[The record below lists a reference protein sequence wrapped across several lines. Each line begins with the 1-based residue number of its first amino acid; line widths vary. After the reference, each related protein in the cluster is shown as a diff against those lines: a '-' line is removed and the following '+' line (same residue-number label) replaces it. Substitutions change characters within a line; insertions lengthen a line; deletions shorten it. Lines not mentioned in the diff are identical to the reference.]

1 MEHPGYLDNILVF
14 LVTAVV
20 IVFAFRSIRVSS
32 VLGYLVAGILVGP
45 HMTGFVSDPADTQFL
60 GELGVVFLLFTIGLE
75 LPVQR
80 LMALGKFVFGLGV
93 AQVVITCIVITSMA
107 VFLFGFS
114 IETSILLGGALALS
128 STAVVLQV
136 LNERKEMAASYGR
149 ASFSVLLLQDLA
161 VVLILVLTTTIGMEG
176 TSVYAELAYAGL
188 KALIAFTAIIG
199 IGRLVLR
206 PIYRVM
212 AATDSHELF
221 MATSFLV
228 VLGTSFITE
237 VFGLSMELGAFLAGM
252 LLAETEYRH
261 QIEADIEPFRG
272 LLLGVFFMSVGMR
285 IDLHVL
291 ISQWYTAFFFLSLLL
306 TIKAAILFGLARA
319 FHLRLATSISLAL
332 LLAGGGEFVFV
343 IFTPQVAH
351 QFLPDG
357 MVDLLFVIITLSMAL
372 TPLMAFV
379 GGKISSWFVDKEED
393 ASLTA
398 TQAQV
403 GELRNHVILAGY
415 GHVGQLVTD
424 ILAEKFIPYVA
435 IDNDMR
441 RVTEGRKKGLPVYY
455 GDARKLELLR
465 AIGAEDARAAVITL
479 NQMTASVGTV
489 QTLRRHFPDL
499 PVCVRIR
506 DGKHNEKLL
515 NSGAYLVTPE
525 TLEPSLQL
533 ATSVLNKIGM
543 PPDEINQTIESHRKQ
558 YQQIVDE
565 VVSA

>member
-14 LVTAVV
+14 LITAVV

-32 VLGYLVAGILVGP
+32 VLGFLVAGILVGP

-93 AQVVITCIVITSMA
+93 AQVVITCIVITSIT
-107 VFLFGFS
+107 VFVFGFS
-114 IETSILLGGALALS
+114 IETSILLGSALALS

-136 LNERKEMAASYGR
+136 LNERKEMAAGYGR

-176 TSVYAELAYAGL
+176 TSVYAELAYAGI

-206 PIYRVM
+206 PVFRVM
-212 AATDSHELF
+212 AATGSHELF

-291 ISQWYTAFFFLSLLL
+291 VSQWHIVFFFLSILMV
-306 TIKAAILFGLARA
+306 IKAAILFGLARA
-319 FHLRLATSISLAL
+319 FHLRIATSIRLAL

-343 IFTPQVAH
+343 IFTPQVVH

-357 MVDLLFVIITLSMAL
+357 MVDLLFVIVTLSMAL
-372 TPLMAFV
+372 TPLMALI
-379 GGKISSWFVDKEED
+379 GGKISSWFVEKED

-403 GELRNHVILAGY
+403 GELRNHVIVAGY

-424 ILAEKFIPYVA
+424 VLAEKFIPYVA

-455 GDARKLELLR
+455 GDARKLEVLR
-465 AIGAEDARAAVITL
+465 AIGAEDSRAAVVTL
-479 NQMTASVGTV
+479 NQMTASVRTV

-506 DGKHNEKLL
+506 DGKHGEKLL

-543 PPDEINQTIESHRKQ
+543 PADEINQTIESHRKQ

-565 VVSA
+565 VASA